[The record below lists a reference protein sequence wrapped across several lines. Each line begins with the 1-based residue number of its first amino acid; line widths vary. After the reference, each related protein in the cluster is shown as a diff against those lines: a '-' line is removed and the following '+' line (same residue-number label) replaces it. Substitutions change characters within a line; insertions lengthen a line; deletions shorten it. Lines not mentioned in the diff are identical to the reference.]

1 MDGHKEGHVK
11 ERSNPRR
18 DKPGHQ
24 HHGKSTNQKYG
35 RRRQSGLVKRRVV
48 DRKTLILQAS
58 DNPGI
63 NDHSNQ
69 NRRQER
75 KPAYCQYGSNTGHL
89 QHRSHR
95 DKVRRRPKTRKEFFC
110 RRILMPVNISR
121 RKVSVSEQS
130 IKGTGDFRTDAVNDR
145 RQRLKHRT
153 DLLTCVF
160 QVELRQVLKRRGII

>member
-1 MDGHKEGHVK
+1 MEVRDDQMDGHKEGHVK

-24 HHGKSTNQKYG
+24 HHGKSTNQKNG
-35 RRRQSGLVKRRVV
+35 RRRQGDLIERRMVHC
-48 DRKTLILQAS
+48 KTLILQAS

-89 QHRSHR
+89 QHGSHR
-95 DKVRRRPKTRKEFFC
+95 DKVGRRPKARKEFFC
-110 RRILMPVNISR
+110 GSILLSVHFR
-121 RKVSVSEQS
+121 GRKVRIS
-130 IKGTGDFRTDAVNDR
+130 
-145 RQRLKHRT
+145 
-153 DLLTCVF
+153 
-160 QVELRQVLKRRGII
+160 